1 MSEAWQ
7 YLSNKKRRLL
17 RTGGEVIP
25 GARRRRK
32 ETHIMKII
40 SQTELFVR
48 ELITFV
54 LIAIVSLLVFFL

>member
-25 GARRRRK
+25 GAKRRRK

-48 ELITFV
+48 GFITVFLV
-54 LIAIVSLLVFFL
+54 ALVSLVVFFL